1 MSTLKTVPTLRPED
15 PSAPCAGEGIRPPA
29 RTPAG
34 RRRSG
39 LSILVLGA
47 LGALGCAEEAG
58 SVGAGAGT
66 AGTGRAVSRLV
77 EESHAVAGLAPS
89 RWAAQLAA
97 ATAQLP
103 KVRPRRLYHSVDGS
117 RSFGEPE
124 LAGLP
129 KADRARYLA
138 ETVDE
143 EGYYYGPLGSP
154 LFYMRLL
161 DIVSENLR
169 ANLPG
174 RRLLE
179 WNYSSIGPL
188 KLLALQGVQA
198 VGVSPVPRLHAL
210 YGFPGDQ
217 GPVQVKDREVEG
229 RVTLLTGFFPADA
242 TARAAVGGD
251 YDVIF
256 ARNLLTRG
264 YVHPSA
270 PDTTVPGPE
279 DPPRPRPAPLV
290 NLGVSDE
297 EFLRLML
304 AALKPGGRLLIY
316 NLCPPPPAADRP
328 YDPHSD
334 CRNPFPQGLWQA
346 MGFRVRDYD
355 RNDTPAAR
363 ALSKALAPTPLTTPP
378 AIPGAPTIQ
387 LDPADLYATYTLVER
402 P

>member
-1 MSTLKTVPTLRPED
+1 M
-15 PSAPCAGEGIRPPA
+15 
-29 RTPAG
+29 
-34 RRRSG
+34 G
-39 LSILVLGA
+39 LALLA
-47 LGALGCAEEAG
+47 LGALGGPGCAEESGALSASAAAAG
-58 SVGAGAGT
+58 S
-66 AGTGRAVSRLV
+66 GRAVARLV
-77 EESHAVAGLAPS
+77 GESHAVAGLAPS

-103 KVRPRRLYHSVDGS
+103 KVGLRRLYHSADDS
-117 RSFGEPE
+117 RWYGEPE
-124 LAGLP
+124 LAGLA
-129 KADRARYLA
+129 KAARANYVV

-198 VGVSPVPRLHAL
+198 VGISPAPRLHAL
-210 YGFPGDQ
+210 YSFPGDQ
-217 GPVQVKDREVEG
+217 GPVQVIDREVQG
-229 RVTLLTGFFPADA
+229 RVTLLTGSFPVEPA
-242 TARAAVGGD
+242 ARAAVGGG
-251 YDVIF
+251 YDVIL
-256 ARNLLTRG
+256 ARNFLLRG
-264 YVHPSA
+264 YIHPSTGGDGA
-270 PDTTVPGPE
+270 TQTSA
-279 DPPRPRPAPLV
+279 DPPRPAPAPFL

-297 EFLRLML
+297 EFLRLL
-304 AALKPGGRLLIY
+304 LDALKPGGRLLIY

-334 CRNPFPQGLWQA
+334 CRNPFPQSLWQA

-355 RNDTPAAR
+355 RSDTPAAR
-363 ALSKALAPTPLTTPP
+363 ALISALSPGPLTTPP
-378 AIPGAPTIQ
+378 ALPGVPTAR
-387 LDPADLYATYTLVER
+387 LNPSELYATYTLVER

>member
-1 MSTLKTVPTLRPED
+1 M
-15 PSAPCAGEGIRPPA
+15 
-29 RTPAG
+29 
-34 RRRSG
+34 
-39 LSILVLGA
+39 LGV

-58 SVGAGAGT
+58 SLGGSAGT
-66 AGTGRAVSRLV
+66 AGTGRAVARLV
-77 EESHAVAGLAPS
+77 GESYAVAGLAPS

-103 KVRPRRLYHSVDGS
+103 KVGPRRLYHSADGS

-124 LAGLP
+124 LAGRP
-129 KADRARYLA
+129 KAARANYVA

-161 DIVSENLR
+161 DIVSENVR

-188 KLLALQGVQA
+188 KLLALQGVHA
-198 VGVSPVPRLHAL
+198 VGVSPAPRLRAL
-210 YGFPGDQ
+210 YSFPGDQ
-217 GPVQVKDREVEG
+217 DLVQVQGREVLG
-229 RVTLLTGFFPADA
+229 RVTLHTGYFPADP
-242 TARAAVGGD
+242 TTRAAVGGD

-264 YVHPSA
+264 YVHPNA
-270 PDTTVPGPE
+270 PDTAVPGPE
-279 DPPRPRPAPLV
+279 DPPRPRPTPFL

-316 NLCPPPPAADRP
+316 NLCPAPPPADRP

-355 RNDTPAAR
+355 RSDTPAAR
-363 ALSKALAPTPLTTPP
+363 ALIKALAPIPLITPP
-378 AIPGAPTIQ
+378 ALPGAPTAH